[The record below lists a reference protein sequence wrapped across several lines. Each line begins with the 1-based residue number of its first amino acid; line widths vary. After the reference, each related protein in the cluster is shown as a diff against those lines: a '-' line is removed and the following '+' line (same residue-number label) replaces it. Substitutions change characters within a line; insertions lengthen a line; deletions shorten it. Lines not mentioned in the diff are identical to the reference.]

1 VTLIAMLA
9 LGPYLPLP
17 AAWAYPIRTVAVLAV
32 LLAVSGRV
40 IALRPSYG
48 LSSTLLGMA
57 VFATWILPEL
67 LFPGYRQHWL
77 FHNVLL
83 GARSLAGAPHR
94 DPVFLIF
101 RVAGSVLLVPI
112 VEELFWRAWMMR
124 RLISTR
130 FDRVA
135 PGTYSAE
142 SFWLTAL
149 LFASEHGPYWE
160 VGLAA
165 GIAYNWWMLRTKS
178 VADCILAHAVTN
190 GCLAAYVLLRGQ
202 WQYWI

>member
-1 VTLIAMLA
+1 MLA
-9 LGPYLPLP
+9 LGPYLPLA
-17 AAWAYPIRTVAVLAV
+17 AAWAYPVRTVAVLAV
-32 LLAVSGRV
+32 LLAASRRA
-40 IALRPSYG
+40 IALRPSHG
-48 LSSTLLGMA
+48 LSSALLGVA
-57 VFATWILPEL
+57 VFAAWILPEL
-67 LFPGYRQHWL
+67 LFPGYRRHWL
-77 FHNVLL
+77 FHNAVL
-83 GARSLAGAPHR
+83 GAGSPAFEGAPHR
-94 DPVFLIF
+94 DPFFLIF

-124 RLISTR
+124 RLISAR
-130 FDRVA
+130 FERVA

-149 LFASEHGPYWE
+149 LFASEHGPYWD

-190 GCLAAYVLLRGQ
+190 GCLAAYVLVRGQ

>member
-1 VTLIAMLA
+1 MLA
-9 LGPYLPLP
+9 LGPYLPFP
-17 AAWAYPIRTVAVLAV
+17 AAWAYPIRTVFVLAV
-32 LLAVSGRV
+32 LLAASRRV
-40 IALRPSYG
+40 IALRPSHG
-48 LSSTLLGMA
+48 LSSTLMGMA
-57 VFATWILPEL
+57 VFAIWILPEL

-77 FHNVLL
+77 FRNFLL
-83 GARSLAGAPHR
+83 GAGSAAIQGVAHQ
-94 DPVFLIF
+94 DPVFLVF
-101 RVAGSVLLVPI
+101 RIAGSALLVPI
-112 VEELFWRAWMMR
+112 VEELFWRAWLMR

-130 FDRVA
+130 FDRVP

-142 SFWLTAL
+142 SFWLTAV

-160 VGLAA
+160 VGLVA
-165 GIAYNWWMLRTKS
+165 GIAYNWWMLRTRS